1 MNELGRKSHW
11 SLDFVRWWLTERP
24 GLKRTYMEMKDLDEL
39 IAWGVL
45 MCPGCGAEVALR
57 TGLRAMGKDIVFST
71 PGGCVSAT
79 MGVGVDSNIKVC
91 SIMPILSGAASL
103 ATGIKRA
110 LKRIGKGDI
119 PVVVWGGDASSA
131 DLSFANLSGAA
142 ERQENLIYVCYN
154 NEGYMNTGVQRAGTT
169 PLGAM
174 TTTSPVG
181 KTIHGKAEPSKEM
194 ALLMAIHPVAYAATA
209 SIAFPEDYT
218 RKLRRAIEVK
228 NGFVYL
234 EVFSPCPTGWRFN
247 AEQTINVAR
256 LAVETNMYPLWET
269 VDGRLKL
276 NKYGSP
282 RRSLKELTSI
292 VGKYRHLDQ
301 SQLDALE
308 EINNRRLRRL
318 KALCR

>member
-11 SLDFVRWWLTERP
+11 SLDFVRWWLTERK
-24 GLKRTYMEMKDLDEL
+24 GIKRTYQEMKDLDEL

-57 TGLRAMGKDIVFST
+57 TGLRTLGKDIILST

-79 MGVGVDSNIKVC
+79 MGVGEDSNIKVC
-91 SIMPILSGAASL
+91 SIMPILTGAASL

-119 PVVVWGGDASSA
+119 PVVIWGGDASSA

-142 ERQENLIYVCYN
+142 ERQENLIYICYN

-181 KTIHGKAEPSKEM
+181 KTIHGKGEPGKEM
-194 ALLMAIHPVAYAATA
+194 ALLMAMHPVAYAATA
-209 SIAFPEDYT
+209 SIAFPEDYI
-218 RKLRRAIEVK
+218 RKLRKAIEVK
-228 NGFVYL
+228 QGFVYL
-234 EVFSPCPTGWRFN
+234 EVFSPCPTGWKF
-247 AEQTINVAR
+247 EPDQTINVAR
-256 LAVETNMYPLWET
+256 LAVETRMYPLWES
-269 VDGRLKL
+269 VDGRFKL
-276 NKYGSP
+276 NRYRSP
-282 RRSLKELTSI
+282 RRSVKELTSI
-292 VGKYRHLDQ
+292 LGKYRHIDQ
-301 SQLDALE
+301 SQLDALGE
-308 EINNRRLRRL
+308 LVNKRFRRL
-318 KALCR
+318 KALSR